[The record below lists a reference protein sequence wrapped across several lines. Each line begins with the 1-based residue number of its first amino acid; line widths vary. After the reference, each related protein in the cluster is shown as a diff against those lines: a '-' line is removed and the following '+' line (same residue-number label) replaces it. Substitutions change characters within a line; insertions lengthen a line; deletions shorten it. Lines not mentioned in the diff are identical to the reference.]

1 MMETI
6 SQIRADELCEMVC
19 LVNKRGLHARAAAK
33 FVQCAAAFK
42 AEVYVARDEMR
53 VSANSIMGLM
63 MLAAPMGTRIKLCAS
78 GLEAAD
84 AINALVDL
92 VMRGFDEE

>member
-1 MMETI
+1 MLETRG
-6 SQIRADELCEMVC
+6 IRAEELCEMVC

-33 FVQCAAAFK
+33 LVQVAAAFK
-42 AEVYVARDEMR
+42 ADIYVARDGMR

-63 MLAAPMGTRIKLCAS
+63 MLAAPCGTQIKLCAS
-78 GLEAAD
+78 GLEAVD
-84 AINALVDL
+84 AINALSDL